1 MTIIEIEDHDG
12 FHDIQSQSHRR
23 TVWLSGYI
31 AVPPALESAAW
42 ATGGYCNLTIEDGVL
57 TGITPTERPE
67 PEPEEPEASEVDTLK
82 AQVADLQNQI
92 LTMRLGG
99 I

>member
-12 FHDIQSQSHRR
+12 FREIQSQSHRR
-23 TVWLSGYI
+23 TVWLPGYI
-31 AVPPALESAAW
+31 AVPPNLETEAW
-42 ATGGYCNLTIEDGVL
+42 ATGGYCDLTIEDGVL

-67 PEPEEPEASEVDTLK
+67 PEPVEPEPTEIDQLK

-92 LTMRLGG
+92 FTMRLGG

>member
-1 MTIIEIEDHDG
+1 MIIKIEANENGSHSN
-12 FHDIQSQSHRR
+12 QSTTPRKIPIG
-23 TVWLSGYI
+23 WI
-31 AVPPALESAAW
+31 EVPDSLKDKFIS
-42 ATGGYCNLTIEDGVL
+42 TGSFCDLTIEDGVL

-67 PEPEEPEASEVDTLK
+67 PEPEPEPEPTEVDQLK